1 MVITQRQ
8 PGGGLKSDYRDEGC
22 RLFPACLSCPRPKCL
37 EDEDGILA
45 AITRHWTRLRYA
57 KIILLYNAAPGTI
70 KERTM
75 LVADAMGVTARTVE
89 RARALKR
96 ARDEKR

>member
-37 EDEDGILA
+37 EDEDDILA
-45 AITRHWTRLRYA
+45 AITRHKTQQRDA
-57 KIILLYNAAPGTI
+57 EIILLYRAAQGPSTLH
-70 KERTM
+70 KVN
-75 LVADAMGVTARTVE
+75 LVANSLNITARTVY
-89 RARALKR
+89 RARK
-96 ARDEKR
+96 RDEKR